1 MTVLEQ
7 QIMETIMKQ
16 LKEMNKNLKNINS
29 TLEKLVKG
37 GENNDK

>member
-7 QIMETIMKQ
+7 QFMETIMQQ